1 MVGLPE
7 SATQQRVTAF
17 FQHALGY
24 RCLGS
29 WQGRAGNANIEPDL
43 LRGWL
48 KRRRHDAALIDGA
61 LSRLERAASVGGR
74 TLYEAN
80 YAVYDLL
87 RYGVSVRPDVGA
99 TSERIPL
106 IDWNNP
112 EANDFAIAEEVTIQ
126 GKNDRRPDI
135 VLYVNGIAL
144 GVLELKRSTVSVS
157 EGISQSVRSQHQDF
171 IRPFYATAQLVM
183 AGNESEGLRY
193 AVIDTP
199 ASKWLRWKEDSA
211 HPDDGDSPLL
221 RELWQVCRKERLL
234 DIVHDFI
241 AFDAGVKKIARHN
254 QYFGVRAAQER
265 VRQREG
271 GIIWHTQ
278 GSGKSLTMV
287 WLARWIYENITNP
300 RALIITDRTELDEQI
315 KGVFQGMGESIRRAS
330 SGADLLSALNDGG
343 EWLIASLIHKIGHKI
358 GASEDAA
365 SDADTDAYIADMRRS
380 MRALDRPDDN
390 FFVFVD
396 ECHRTQSGKLHRAMK
411 ALLPDATFI
420 GFTGTPL
427 LRADKQRSV
436 ETFGA
441 YIHTYKY
448 DEAVADGVVLDLRYE
463 ARDIDQ
469 NLTSQAEIDDWFDDK
484 TQGLT
489 DLAKAQLKQRWGTM
503 QSLHSAQ
510 DRLRRIAEDIA
521 MDMATRDRLQSGKGN
536 ALLVMGSI
544 HSACQ
549 VFEIFQHTELKGKC
563 AVVTSYSPTA
573 SGLTGES
580 SGESTGES
588 GGESSGERPTELRF
602 QYDAYRR
609 MLAAHFHESEEAAM
623 GKADL
628 FESQVKQ
635 LFLDHPERMK
645 LLIVVDKLLTGF
657 DAPPATYLYI
667 DKPMRDHALFQA
679 ICRVNRLD
687 SEDKEHGY
695 VVDYRD
701 LFNSLQQAMSD
712 YTGGAFG
719 DYDSGDVQG
728 LLKDR
733 LRQGKAHLDE
743 ARERI
748 KALCEPVQR
757 PFDTAAY
764 IRYFCDDSGSAE
776 RRRLALYRLTA
787 SFIRAYA
794 AVANEMAQAG
804 YSADEAR
811 AIRNEVADYE
821 AVRQEVKL
829 ASGDYIDLRMYEPA
843 MRHLLDTYIRA
854 EASETLSTFEDMT
867 LVEMLALSGASAIG
881 SLPDGIRDDQ
891 AAISET
897 IENNIRRVIVDRRAL
912 NPAYYASMSSL
923 LDILIQQRRQHALD
937 YEDYLRQV
945 VDIAKRIVE
954 QRQDYPDRI
963 ATPGLRALYDNL
975 PASLPRDGM
984 EGEIRDGG
992 EAYSDGDGADWRE
1005 RTAIALHKAIR
1016 ASARDDWRGSTMKER
1031 EVEGAIRKTLS
1042 DRPEL
1047 VAGIFEI
1054 AKAQSE
1060 Y

>member
-29 WQGRAGNANIEPDL
+29 WQGRADNANIEPDL

-48 KRRRHDAALIDGA
+48 KRRGHDAALIDGA
-61 LSRLERAASVGGR
+61 LSQLKRAASVGGR

-144 GVLELKRSTVSVS
+144 GILELKRSTVSVS

-315 KGVFQGMGESIRRAS
+315 KGVFQGMGESIRRAR

-380 MRALDRPDDN
+380 MRALNRPSDN

-510 DRLRRIAEDIA
+510 DRLRRISEDIA

-536 ALLVMGSI
+536 ALLVTDSI
-544 HSACQ
+544 YSACR
-549 VFEIFQHTELKGKC
+549 VFEIFQDTELKGKC
-563 AVVTSYSPTA
+563 AVVTSYRHT
-573 SGLTGES
+573 SGITGES
-580 SGESTGES
+580 SDES
-588 GGESSGERPTELRF
+588 GGEGQTELRS
-602 QYDAYRR
+602 QYDTYRR
-609 MLAAHFHESEEAAM
+609 MLADHFGEPEDAAM

-628 FESQVKQ
+628 FESEVKK
-635 LFLDHPERMK
+635 LFLECPERMK

-667 DKPMRDHALFQA
+667 DKPMRDHGLFQA

-687 SEDKEHGY
+687 SDDKEYGY
-695 VVDYRD
+695 VIDYRD
-701 LFNSLQQAMSD
+701 LFNSLQQSISD

-719 DYDSGDVQG
+719 DYDPGDVQG

-733 LRQGKAHLDE
+733 LRHGKIRLDE

-787 SFIRAYA
+787 VFIRAYA

-804 YSADEAR
+804 YSQDEAR
-811 AIRNEVADYE
+811 EIRDEVARYE
-821 AVRQEVKL
+821 AARQEVKL
-829 ASGDYIDLRMYEPA
+829 ASGDYIDLMMYEPA
-843 MRHLLDTYIRA
+843 MRHLLDAYISA
-854 EASETLSTFEDMT
+854 EASESLTTFEDMT
-867 LVEMLALSGASAIG
+867 LVEMLALSGGSAFG
-881 SLPDGIRDDQ
+881 SLPDGIRSDHD
-891 AAISET
+891 AASET
-897 IENNIRRVIVDRRAL
+897 IENNIRRVIVDKYAL
-912 NPAYYASMSSL
+912 NPVYYASMSSQ
-923 LDILIQQRRQHALD
+923 LDILIQQRRQHAID
-937 YEDYLRQV
+937 YEDYLRRV
-945 VDIAKRIVE
+945 VAIAKRIVE
-954 QRQDYPDRI
+954 QGQDYPGRI
-963 ATPGLRALYDNL
+963 DTPGLQALYDNL
-975 PASLPRDGM
+975 PASPPRNGA

-1005 RTAIALHKAIR
+1005 RTAIALHEAIH

-1042 DRPEL
+1042 ERPEL
-1047 VAGIFEI
+1047 VAGIFDI